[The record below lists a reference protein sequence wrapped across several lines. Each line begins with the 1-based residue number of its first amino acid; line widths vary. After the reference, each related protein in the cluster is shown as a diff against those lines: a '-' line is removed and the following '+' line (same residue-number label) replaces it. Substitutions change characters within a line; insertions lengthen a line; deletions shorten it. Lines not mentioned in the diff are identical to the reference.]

1 MFSCIIPFLISSVIL
16 LLLLFPSF
24 YSESFKNRQV
34 FDININV
41 EVFHFILVR
50 GGMSSW
56 RLVEL
61 ST

>member
-1 MFSCIIPFLISSVIL
+1 MFCYIIPFLISSVIL
-16 LLLLFPSF
+16 LLFLFPSF

-41 EVFHFILVR
+41 EVFHFILVW